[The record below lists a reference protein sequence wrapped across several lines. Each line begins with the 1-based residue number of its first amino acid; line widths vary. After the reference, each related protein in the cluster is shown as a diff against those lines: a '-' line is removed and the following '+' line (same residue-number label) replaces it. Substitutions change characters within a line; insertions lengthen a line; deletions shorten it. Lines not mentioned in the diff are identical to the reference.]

1 MIFKTYLFF
10 FKVAAKLQDMPESE
24 AITASFHA
32 QLLLS
37 EAVVETGLLD
47 LSIGRLLMV
56 LDACQGQS
64 PNIRTVAVKGL
75 AGYKIDTISKFK
87 ELQGHAPQIIR
98 IVMKTIGD
106 DFESEL
112 NYWALV
118 TLKSMI
124 SVIPANVLLTWPT
137 EIVSKISPFFNLS
150 DKRESA
156 AAIAVFGQLSI
167 FMTDLKGDE
176 SINDAQVQE
185 AKELFEGLI
194 HQVIVSLLLHIN
206 NEDIDQRLEIRQAS
220 RLTLLQVF
228 KFYQTESLDK
238 LCKNHLEN
246 QSKTTS
252 SGGGLSKRLNY
263 VDFLRDFAQI
273 RHGPICEMFH
283 SYIEKAMYY
292 FLLGEARLRANAVHL
307 VTNLLVENPNFDN
320 GEKVCQELSKLLS
333 DSSSEVKIAAA
344 SNIGKVCL
352 AVNKHKQS

>member
-1 MIFKTYLFF
+1 M
-10 FKVAAKLQDMPESE
+10 QDMPESE
-24 AITASFHA
+24 AISASFHA

-64 PNIRTVAVKGL
+64 PTIRTVAVKGL

-87 ELQGHAPQIIR
+87 ELSGHAPQIIR

-106 DFESEL
+106 DFESDL
-112 NYWALV
+112 NYWSLL

-124 SVIPANVLLTWPT
+124 SAVPVNVLLTWPT

-150 DKRESA
+150 DKREAA

-167 FMTDLKGDE
+167 FMTDLKPNETISDV
-176 SINDAQVQE
+176 QVQE
-185 AKELFEGLI
+185 TKELFEGLI
-194 HQVIVSLLLHIN
+194 HEVLVSLLLHIN
-206 NEDIDQRLEIRQAS
+206 NEDVNQRLEIRQAA

-228 KFYQTESLDK
+228 KFYQTESLDN

-246 QSKTTS
+246 EK
-252 SGGGLSKRLNY
+252 KRLNY
-263 VDFLRDFAQI
+263 VDFLRDFAGI
-273 RHGPICEMFH
+273 RDGPICEMFH

-292 FLLGEARLRANAVHL
+292 FLLGEPRLRANAVHL

-333 DSSSEVKIAAA
+333 DGSSEVKIAAA